1 MNFQTK
7 ATITG
12 CLGAIAL
19 AVALFSPT
27 KEVTSADAL
36 VDFASGKQVQTEFV
50 QTNKGLMGL
59 LFLAA
64 AGSAVWTATGN
75 EQYEQEMA
83 ITPTAT
89 QQLPAPV
96 QKSDRPIEAVAA
108 VEPIAGNTLSDFYEQ
123 GVSLA
128 EIAQQFD
135 RATRCQLLRDALVH
149 HEGGWMLRLL
159 RWPVLLVIGRPGSAK
174 SSFAAALGITREVL
188 NPAVRLTVVT
198 DPNAHL
204 KLSKGV
210 WQSHWNLQGSRDSW
224 TEIGEAIDQ
233 MYQRFADSTAAN
245 EVSSIYDE
253 VTTYK
258 GNVDDK
264 KLGGFLSQVTSK
276 ARACGEYITIV
287 AHNDTLKALGGEAG
301 EAKLKDDMA
310 QLNLGSM
317 ASDEGRMIPTG
328 KGSIEGLDVDE
339 KNNAIAQS
347 ITLPRWFDPEMLRE
361 LFPELYLKSE
371 SASTNENLR
380 GAYQMTNDPLPPPA
394 VSDSLAPGKSS
405 VSEEANGVSAL
416 AVRITAARDIQGHI
430 DADLGFELDLP
441 AILLAFEA
449 ISERKSDTYII
460 EKVLALRGRHH
471 AKGKAALEIIKQ
483 TFTIED

>member
-1 MNFQTK
+1 MFQTK

-12 CLGAIAL
+12 CIGAIAL

-27 KEVTSADAL
+27 KEITSAEAL
-36 VDFASGKQVQTEFV
+36 VGFASGEKVQTEIV
-50 QTNKGLMGL
+50 QTNKGLIGL

-64 AGSAVWTATGN
+64 VGSAVWTATGN
-75 EQYEQEMA
+75 NNEQEIA
-83 ITPTAT
+83 VTPAVT
-89 QQLPAPV
+89 QQLPVPV
-96 QKSDRPIEAVAA
+96 QKRDRPVAE
-108 VEPIAGNTLSDFYEQ
+108 VVESEPIAGNTLSDFYEQ

-128 EIAQQFD
+128 EIAQQFNHQ
-135 RATRCQLLRDALVH
+135 TRCQLLRDALVQ

-210 WQSHWNLQGSRDSW
+210 WQAHWNLQGSRDSW
-224 TEIGEAIDQ
+224 SEIGEAIDQ
-233 MYQRFADSTAAN
+233 MYKRFAESTAAN

-287 AHNDTLKALGGEAG
+287 AHNDTLQALGGVAG

-317 ASDEGRMIPTG
+317 ASAEGLMVPTG

-339 KNNAIAQS
+339 KNSPIAQS
-347 ITLPRWFDPEMLRE
+347 ITLPRWFDPEILRD
-361 LFPELYLKSE
+361 LFPELYLESK
-371 SASTNENLR
+371 SASTNERLR
-380 GAYQMTNDPLPPPA
+380 GAYQIANDSLPPPA
-394 VSDSLAPGKSS
+394 VSDSLAPGKAS
-405 VSEEANGVSAL
+405 VSEPNDGVSAL
-416 AVRITAARDIQGHI
+416 AVRITAARDIQRHI

-441 AILLAFEA
+441 VILLAFEA
-449 ISERKSDTYII
+449 IGDRKSDTYII
-460 EKVLALRGRHH
+460 ENVLALKGRHH
-471 AKGKAALEIIKQ
+471 PKGKAALERIKQ

>member
-7 ATITG
+7 TTITG

-27 KEVTSADAL
+27 EEVTSADSL
-36 VDFASGKQVQTEFV
+36 VDFASGKQVRTEFV

-75 EQYEQEMA
+75 DEKREAA
-83 ITPTAT
+83 IA
-89 QQLPAPV
+89 APV
-96 QKSDRPIEAVAA
+96 VQYRQPSTQSDRPVEVAA
-108 VEPIAGNTLSDFYEQ
+108 DVEPIAGDTLSDFYEQ

-128 EIAQQFD
+128 TIAQQFD
-135 RATRCQLLRDALVH
+135 RATRCRLLRDALVQ

-188 NPAVRLTVVT
+188 NPAIRLTVVT

-210 WQSHWNLQGSRDSW
+210 WQSHWNLQGSRDNW
-224 TEIGEAIDQ
+224 AEIGGAIKE
-233 MYQRFADSTAAN
+233 MYTRFADSTAAN

-264 KLGGFLSQVTSK
+264 QLGGFLSQVTSK

-317 ASDEGRMIPTG
+317 ASDEGLMIPTG
-328 KGSIEGLDVDE
+328 KGAIEGLDVDE
-339 KNNAIAQS
+339 KNNPISQP

-361 LFPELYLKSE
+361 LFPELY
-371 SASTNENLR
+371 AGNELVTEPVT
-380 GAYQMTNDPLPPPA
+380 GGYTVVPVTEPLPARNRPVTDEGNA
-394 VSDSLAPGKSS
+394 VTAR
-405 VSEEANGVSAL
+405 AARVSA
-416 AVRITAARDIQGHI
+416 AVHLSTQIYN
-430 DADLGFELDLP
+430 DLGFLAEVSTILAVTDL
-441 AILLAFEA
+441 LG
-449 ISERKSDTYII
+449 SDKSDSYIVK
-460 EKVLALRGRHH
+460 EVLGRKGRDFTKGQEALNLIR
-471 AKGKAALEIIKQ
+471 Q